1 MNDNLTERLNVVLE
15 KLISDDLINGRG
27 LGNEIAFYIFD
38 YPPEEEL
45 RIRDHIEFLLKQ
57 IPMHMPELRVI
68 HVDLFD
74 MVLDHMR
81 SRNLLEPSYKLQ
93 RDKGDEALVKALKA
107 PLKEDKLAQVFK
119 EVARPDDHD
128 LVLVSGIGG
137 VYPMLRS
144 HSLLNNL
151 HAVMGLKP
159 LVMFFPGRY
168 DGQSLSLFG
177 ELSDNN
183 YYRAFKL
190 VP

>member
-1 MNDNLTERLNVVLE
+1 MNDLTERLNEVLE
-15 KLISDDLINGRG
+15 KLVSDELLSGRG

-57 IPMHMPELRVI
+57 IPIHRPGLRVV

-74 MVLDHMR
+74 MVLEYMQ
-81 SRNLLEPSYKLQ
+81 SRNLLSASYKLQ

-119 EVARPDDHD
+119 QVAKPDDHD

>member
-1 MNDNLTERLNVVLE
+1 MSDNLTERLNEVLE
-15 KLISDDLINGRG
+15 KLISEELLSGRG

-45 RIRDHIEFLLKQ
+45 RIRGHIEFLLKQ
-57 IPMHMPELRVI
+57 IPMHKPELRIV
-68 HVDLFD
+68 HVDLFE
-74 MVLDHMR
+74 MVLDYMR
-81 SRNLLEPSYKLQ
+81 SRDLLEPSYKLQ
-93 RDKGDEALVKALKA
+93 RDKGDEALVQALKA
-107 PLKEDKLAQVFK
+107 PLKEDKLAQVFR
-119 EVARPDDHD
+119 EVAQPDDHD

-151 HAVMGLKP
+151 HAVMGLKT

-177 ELSDNN
+177 ELKDNN